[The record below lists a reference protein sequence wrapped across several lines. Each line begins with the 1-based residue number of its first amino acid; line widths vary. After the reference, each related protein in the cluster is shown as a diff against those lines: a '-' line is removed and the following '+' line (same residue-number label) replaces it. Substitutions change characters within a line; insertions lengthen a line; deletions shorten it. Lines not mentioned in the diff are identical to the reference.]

1 MTTFKFKFALNGQ
14 KTTEIIIATSF
25 AEAKE
30 QVLTHHDLSTMDEA
44 TLTDERG
51 RVKVLRRPSLHSPL
65 NRYRVEVNVILP
77 KPNGDTYDELHS
89 FTATSV
95 EACRKLAASTAADFK
110 APARVAIYYGREEV
124 ERYNIGC

>member
-1 MTTFKFKFALNGQ
+1 MFTFHYIRKGNKVAETINAATFADAKALILN
-14 KTTEIIIATSF
+14 SY
-25 AEAKE
+25 
-30 QVLTHHDLSTMDEA
+30 DLSTMDEA

-51 RVKVLRRPSLHSPL
+51 RVKVLRRPSLNSPL
-65 NRYRVEVNVILP
+65 NRYRVEINVILP
-77 KPNGDTYDELHS
+77 KDNGDTYDELHS

-110 APARVAIYYGREEV
+110 APARVAIYDGREEV

>member
-1 MTTFKFKFALNGQ
+1 MFTFNYICKGHKATETINAATFAD
-14 KTTEIIIATSF
+14 
-25 AEAKE
+25 AKA
-30 QVLTHHDLSTMDEA
+30 QVINRHDLSTMDVA

-51 RVKVLRRPSLHSPL
+51 RVKVLRRPSLTSPL
-65 NRYRVEVNVILP
+65 NRYRVEINVILP
-77 KPNGDTYDELHS
+77 KENGDTYDELHS

-110 APARVAIYYGREEV
+110 APARVVIYDGRVEV

>member
-1 MTTFKFKFALNGQ
+1 MFTFHYIRKGNKVAETINAATFADAKALILN
-14 KTTEIIIATSF
+14 SY
-25 AEAKE
+25 
-30 QVLTHHDLSTMDEA
+30 DLSTMYEA

-51 RVKVLRRPSLHSPL
+51 RVKVLRRPSLNSPL
-65 NRYRVEVNVILP
+65 NRYRVEINVILP
-77 KPNGDTYDELHS
+77 KDNGDTYDELHS

-110 APARVAIYYGREEV
+110 APVRVAIYDGRVEV